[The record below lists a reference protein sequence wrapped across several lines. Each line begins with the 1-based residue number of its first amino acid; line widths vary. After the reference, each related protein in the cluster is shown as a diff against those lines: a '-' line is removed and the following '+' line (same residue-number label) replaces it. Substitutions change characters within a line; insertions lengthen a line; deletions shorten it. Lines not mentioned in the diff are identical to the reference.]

1 MAFYTG
7 IRCGLAVAIGLATG
21 VQAATT
27 TDLPMI
33 NINTLQ
39 LAQVHILNGNGRTWV
54 DTQGNQLAYRPIANR
69 AALVVVDVDLKGGS
83 NPRLQGLIPNQNLG
97 FVSLTKNVNAFTTAP
112 YTSSNITATP
122 TTWYARIPAEWMQK
136 GLRLRVV
143 ADNVQQS
150 TLKTIT
156 PSAPIDFELYTLPFY
171 LFGATDNTLAFDQ
184 VKAPLLAAQQE
195 AWAKWPISTLK
206 AKNHAIARIDWPY
219 VIVSPRN
226 GQAAYQVNTPSEKK
240 DGFAIMSAALT
251 VLGQIRQANG
261 DGGTANQ
268 YYAPLVQAD
277 PTGKFVG
284 TGGGLGGG
292 HVGTGDHVYKG
303 IFIHEQGHA
312 FGLPHAGESYDAQS
326 GYPYAGGSL
335 KGSARGYDLKNWV
348 FLNNIVQPSASSY
361 NNCQNHTYNNG
372 TPRQL
377 DSLGRCIKQDPMQS
391 GSGDQEAGY
400 LYTHF
405 SDYNVAKMQRYFEGL
420 TTINASGQKSYSG
433 GRIFNN
439 PAMPKGYARWDSV
452 DQAWVPFDPS
462 SDGNKGLYGAEQ
474 NYPINKNV
482 LVYTIVLSVSKAG
495 TAGATQ
501 IYPIIRPHN
510 GNLLKTFD
518 PTNAQDRVDMTPNT
532 SKYPWY
538 CRNSGC
544 DYTLKL
550 TYADGSIKYTALQG
564 GFRPWFGQ
572 DSDFSAAVQNPT
584 DGSSFKVWAINV
596 PAQAVLQKVELLDTP
611 KSWLGIDVAAPVLA
625 TRTR

>member
-1 MAFYTG
+1 
-7 IRCGLAVAIGLATG
+7 
-21 VQAATT
+21 
-27 TDLPMI
+27 
-33 NINTLQ
+33 
-39 LAQVHILNGNGRTWV
+39 
-54 DTQGNQLAYRPIANR
+54 
-69 AALVVVDVDLKGGS
+69 
-83 NPRLQGLIPNQNLG
+83 
-97 FVSLTKNVNAFTTAP
+97 
-112 YTSSNITATP
+112 
-122 TTWYARIPAEWMQK
+122 
-136 GLRLRVV
+136 
-143 ADNVQQS
+143 
-150 TLKTIT
+150 
-156 PSAPIDFELYTLPFY
+156 
-171 LFGATDNTLAFDQ
+171 
-184 VKAPLLAAQQE
+184 
-195 AWAKWPISTLK
+195 
-206 AKNHAIARIDWPY
+206 
-219 VIVSPRN
+219 
-226 GQAAYQVNTPSEKK
+226 
-240 DGFAIMSAALT
+240 MSAVLT

-326 GYPYAGGSL
+326 GYPYVGGSL

-348 FLNNIVQPSASSY
+348 FLSNVVQPSASSY
-361 NNCQNHTYNNG
+361 NNCQNNTYNNG

-439 PAMPKGYARWDSV
+439 PTMPKGYARWDSI
-452 DQAWVPFDPS
+452 DQTWVAFDPS
-462 SDGNKGLYGAEQ
+462 VDGNKGLYGAEQ
-474 NYPINKNV
+474 NYPISKNT

-518 PTNAQDRVDMTPNT
+518 PTNAQDRIDMTPNN

-550 TYADGSIKYTALQG
+550 TYADGTIKYTALQG

-572 DSDFSAAVQNPT
+572 ESDFSAAVQNPT
-584 DGSSFKVWAINV
+584 DGSSFKVRAVNV
-596 PAQAVLQKVELLDTP
+596 PAQAILQKVELLDTP

-625 TRTR
+625 TRMR